1 MGISDTT
8 SLNTKLRVE
17 EKEQF
22 VETAEALGMTP
33 SAAIRIFV
41 RKFNEYQGFPF
52 AVRRETPMSDE
63 ERRDIALLDKAI
75 DEGTATI
82 YDSFSELIAEID
94 EELASETV
102 TTHA

>member
-1 MGISDTT
+1 MSMSDTA

-17 EKEQF
+17 EKDQF

-41 RKFNEYQGFPF
+41 RKFNEYRGFPF
-52 AVRRETPMSDE
+52 AVRREIPMSDE

-82 YDSFSELIAEID
+82 YDSFSELIAEVD
-94 EELASETV
+94 EEIANENV
-102 TTHA
+102 AVHA